1 LTFAGI
7 QYVGVA
13 LILAAFAA
21 NAVWRL
27 PTKSFRYLLLNFTGA
42 DLLAASALHTRQWGF
57 VGLETAWALVA
68 AVGIARRLLA
78 RGEERVLG

>member
-1 LTFAGI
+1 MIFAVI
-7 QYVGVA
+7 QYVGVT

-42 DLLAASALHTRQWGF
+42 DFLTASALHTRQWGF
-57 VGLETAWALVA
+57 VGLESAWALVA
-68 AVGIARRLLA
+68 AVGMAWRLLDRGEGRA
-78 RGEERVLG
+78 RG